1 MLRRSPSPPAT
12 YAKYLDDF
20 EGCDETQLVPTTSST
35 NLHRNPGKGVNHRQF
50 LSEGYNSTFENFE
63 SVESSSYSSFIE
75 NSVINEPQY
84 PVNATNFYA
93 DTYVSSYGANSLSDQ
108 ISCAQNASSEPA
120 KENRPKSIYELKER
134 EKAVKHVNKICY
146 AFAKF
151 GDCHYGESCK
161 FSHDPKL
168 LVKQQ
173 QSLHRIMPQYNDV
186 ENSAQKPYINEIESS
201 SATCHQLEQR
211 LIEIQRELTMLEE
224 EGKKPKSSVVVPRRS
239 QSIFGSSSRAA
250 INVGGDFIVK
260 IGTSCND
267 QQENKRNAEMHR
279 NFEELENNNH
289 NYLKKSSFISE
300 EKMLAVSDDDIED
313 NNKDERNEKPLKLD
327 DVFADEISSS
337 DDEANGNA
345 LPLIKKA
352 KVLVT
357 EEISDDSDIKQNEVG
372 SLMEEDGELSLVSED
387 EERCDQISDDERG
400 NGSITEPLDLASVV
414 DPKQLIDIS
423 EDELVEEN
431 NDADTNPK
439 PRSLRD
445 EFCFSHV
452 FDNDILIL
460 DCLSDRFI
468 SEARSEGFN
477 VAVSKQPKKLELHES
492 LHGNHVT
499 STLKR
504 RKHVEEYLKSCVLL
518 QQMDFALKVMV
529 EIWDDLRRRA
539 RTLENHIDV
548 KLVILNKLASGT
560 SGRYESLLND
570 KATASG
576 KQELF
581 DSLSAEI
588 ETMIAKLTQ
597 VDDQMTEYILK
608 CQANSRTG
616 AWASSPALQ
625 HTLKRHREILRDY
638 CTEYNRSHDNIRN
651 QLQRE
656 SLLSGGSNESSHLNN
671 RAKAS
676 DMYLKEN
683 EHISSCDRLLD
694 EQISIAIS
702 AKEHIHNQRVSL
714 RDISKKMNTLA
725 KKYPLLNSIMQ
736 KMQMRKR
743 RDSIVMAVVISACLI
758 LMYIYVVHM

>member
-1 MLRRSPSPPAT
+1 MVLYFQRMLRRSPSPPAT

-267 QQENKRNAEMHR
+267 QQENKRNAEIHR

-352 KVLVT
+352 KILVT

-400 NGSITEPLDLASVV
+400 NGSITEPLDLTSVV

-518 QQMDFALKVMV
+518 QQMDDS
-529 EIWDDLRRRA
+529 ISNN
-539 RTLENHIDV
+539 RTVYTKLLE
-548 KLVILNKLASGT
+548 
-560 SGRYESLLND
+560 ES
-570 KATASG
+570 
-576 KQELF
+576 KQ
-581 DSLSAEI
+581 I
-588 ETMIAKLTQ
+588 
-597 VDDQMTEYILK
+597 
-608 CQANSRTG
+608 C
-616 AWASSPALQ
+616 
-625 HTLKRHREILRDY
+625 
-638 CTEYNRSHDNIRN
+638 YNQRN
-651 QLQRE
+651 QF
-656 SLLSGGSNESSHLNN
+656 
-671 RAKAS
+671 
-676 DMYLKEN
+676 
-683 EHISSCDRLLD
+683 I
-694 EQISIAIS
+694 
-702 AKEHIHNQRVSL
+702 
-714 RDISKKMNTLA
+714 
-725 KKYPLLNSIMQ
+725 
-736 KMQMRKR
+736 
-743 RDSIVMAVVISACLI
+743 
-758 LMYIYVVHM
+758 